1 MASTA
6 PFLEQATNT
15 VRINFTG
22 TLNITRALL
31 PLVRPH
37 GRIVNVS
44 SMVSK
49 LSQVSSEL
57 QKKFSD
63 PKLTEGELVALMKQ
77 FVDDVTAG
85 SHKEKGWS
93 NSAYATSKL
102 GVTALTKVCMQCR
115 MCTTRNCNPMKPG
128 FRGDWSVLSREVLRI
143 FYRRN
148 CLRLQVHAREIAS
161 SGKEDVLMNSCC
173 PGWVSIIVASVS
185 TVARHW
191 GILSAYT
198 ILHLQAGFI
207 HGICLGISNKSVAV
221 PRQDSCCS
229 TLTGLMLSC
238 LGTAILLTLAC
249 AHAQRAL

>member
-1 MASTA
+1 MHVWSRNEELGQQAVKKLESEGLKPKFHQLDIDSSESIERLKNYLSSTYGGLDVLINNAAIAYKMASTA

-128 FRGDWSVLSREVLRI
+128 FRGD
-143 FYRRN
+143 
-148 CLRLQVHAREIAS
+148 
-161 SGKEDVLMNSCC
+161 
-173 PGWVSIIVASVS
+173 
-185 TVARHW
+185 
-191 GILSAYT
+191 
-198 ILHLQAGFI
+198 
-207 HGICLGISNKSVAV
+207 
-221 PRQDSCCS
+221 
-229 TLTGLMLSC
+229 
-238 LGTAILLTLAC
+238 
-249 AHAQRAL
+249 